1 MASRAFRQ
9 AHSRPHAALVQD
21 EDAAADAKLK
31 QNERER
37 QEIERLNARIAEQTP
52 ARGSQLGDAASFD
65 LFALSEASRRGLRTC
80 GFTAPTK
87 IQVGALPHALAG
99 RDVLAAA
106 KTGSGKTLAFLLP
119 VLEKLFRLRWG
130 VEDGLGAL
138 VISPTREL
146 ALQIFEVLRNV
157 GKAHA
162 FSAGLVIG
170 GKNFREE
177 QLRLIR
183 MNLLIC
189 TPGRLLQHM
198 EQTPAFDASNLQV
211 LVLDEADRILDL
223 GFHKQLTSILEHL
236 PPAGERQTMLFSATQ
251 TKSVKDLAALSLR
264 EPEYVAVHEHSANA
278 TPKGLS
284 QSYVETPLERKLDV
298 LLSFI
303 KSHLKQKTIVF
314 LSTCRQVRFVHSVF
328 CKLQPGVPLC
338 ALHGKYKQG
347 KRVEVYYEFLNKPA
361 AVLFATD
368 IAARGLD
375 FPQVD
380 WVLQLDCPEDAAN
393 YIHRV
398 GRTARYNKQ
407 GKALMCL
414 LPSEVEGMTK
424 RLEDAKVPI
433 RETKLNPTKTTS
445 CRQKVASVVA
455 GDKEIKALAQKAFM
469 SYVRSVYLQPDR
481 DVFDASALPLDEF
494 AESLGLP
501 GAPRMPFLSKMKA
514 EHDKGGND
522 ALREELRGKKNR
534 VHNWDEDDEP
544 VDLEALGPSKKKQKK
559 LRVDREAINASKI
572 VFDEEGNSAKMADRL
587 SARNTGDAEF
597 ADVEQHA
604 KQYTEQVAARLAA
617 KDDED
622 RRLEKDRVRAKHHKK
637 RMKVKGERDDD
648 SEDEGARLAVDS
660 DDDEDMSGSGE
671 SGSDDESS
679 SSEDEEQDSKRKV
692 VDHNAVASQEEMAL
706 RMLQRRGM
714 RVPASSARPR
724 RRRVRAVAMILDD
737 VLYDHSGL
745 LSHLAIDRGVAQLL
759 DEGAFPTNA
768 AAFEALQTFRD
779 AYGLRKRFPRF
790 VDSLVGGS
798 QAKLSPAQ
806 AQRVI
811 AAYYESN
818 VPEAR
823 GIKPFAGVRKTLLE
837 LQDGGACH
845 LALLL
850 IGKPE
855 VQRERL
861 KALGVDDLFD
871 QVVHVSPNPSLAQ
884 VTSAMK
890 QLTRQLEVP
899 SSAVMF
905 VGRKAFYEIK
915 AANTVGMLT
924 VRMIESIE
932 QLVPIV
938 KLADQQM
945 LQPKIVAIGG
955 GTGLAV
961 LLKELR
967 HYPADLTAVVTVF
980 DSGRHSGALRKY
992 LGILPPGDI
1001 RNCLVALSDSDELL
1015 SKLMNYRFREN
1026 FMEGCSLG
1034 NLLLAALTDLQGGF
1048 DRAISSIADILN
1060 IHGSVLP
1067 ATLESTE

>member
-1 MASRAFRQ
+1 MASRAFRH
-9 AHSRPHAALVQD
+9 AHSRPANAPAQEEEV
-21 EDAAADAKLK
+21 EAAAAASAAAKLK

-37 QEIERLNARIAEQTP
+37 QEVERLEARIAEQTP
-52 ARGSQLGDAASFD
+52 ARGSQLSEATSFD
-65 LFALSEASRRGLRTC
+65 LFALSEASRRGLRAC

-119 VLEKLFRLRWG
+119 VLEKLFRQRWS

-177 QLRLIR
+177 QLRLVR
-183 MNLLIC
+183 MNLLVC

-284 QSYVETPLERKLDV
+284 QSYVVTPLERKLDV

-314 LSTCRQVRFVHSVF
+314 LSTCRQVRFVHSLF
-328 CKLQPGVPLC
+328 CKLQPGIPLC

-414 LPSEVEGMTK
+414 LPSEVEGMAK

-455 GDKEIKALAQKAFM
+455 GDKEIKASAQKAFM

-481 DVFDASALPLDEF
+481 DVFDATALPLDEF

-514 EHDKGGND
+514 EHEKGGNE
-522 ALREELRGKKNR
+522 AMREELRGNKNVNRKLQQLKEKIKAEKERKRLARQLAAMDPKEQEEAKKKLEKKQKKAEAEEEEDEEDSLMVVKR
-534 VHNWDEDDEP
+534 VHKWDEDEEHL
-544 VDLEALGPSKKKQKK
+544 DLEALGPSRKKLKK

-572 VFDEEGNSAKMADRL
+572 VFDDEGNSAKMADRL
-587 SARNTGDAEF
+587 SARTTGDAEF

-604 KQYTEQVAARLAA
+604 KNYTEQVAARLAA
-617 KDDED
+617 KDAED
-622 RRLEKDRVRAKHHKK
+622 RLHEKERVRAKHHKK
-637 RMKVKGERDDD
+637 RMKVKGELDDESD
-648 SEDEGARLAVDS
+648 DEDEGARLVVAS
-660 DDDEDMSGSGE
+660 DDDEDMSGSD
-671 SGSDDESS
+671 SDRDSDSS
-679 SSEDEEQDSKRKV
+679 SASSSDEEEEADKKHKV
-692 VDHNAVASQEEMAL
+692 DRQAVASQEELAL
-706 RMLQRRGM
+706 RMLQRR
-714 RVPASSARPR
+714 
-724 RRRVRAVAMILDD
+724 
-737 VLYDHSGL
+737 
-745 LSHLAIDRGVAQLL
+745 
-759 DEGAFPTNA
+759 
-768 AAFEALQTFRD
+768 
-779 AYGLRKRFPRF
+779 
-790 VDSLVGGS
+790 
-798 QAKLSPAQ
+798 
-806 AQRVI
+806 
-811 AAYYESN
+811 
-818 VPEAR
+818 
-823 GIKPFAGVRKTLLE
+823 
-837 LQDGGACH
+837 
-845 LALLL
+845 
-850 IGKPE
+850 
-855 VQRERL
+855 
-861 KALGVDDLFD
+861 
-871 QVVHVSPNPSLAQ
+871 
-884 VTSAMK
+884 
-890 QLTRQLEVP
+890 
-899 SSAVMF
+899 
-905 VGRKAFYEIK
+905 
-915 AANTVGMLT
+915 
-924 VRMIESIE
+924 
-932 QLVPIV
+932 
-938 KLADQQM
+938 
-945 LQPKIVAIGG
+945 
-955 GTGLAV
+955 
-961 LLKELR
+961 
-967 HYPADLTAVVTVF
+967 
-980 DSGRHSGALRKY
+980 
-992 LGILPPGDI
+992 
-1001 RNCLVALSDSDELL
+1001 
-1015 SKLMNYRFREN
+1015 
-1026 FMEGCSLG
+1026 
-1034 NLLLAALTDLQGGF
+1034 
-1048 DRAISSIADILN
+1048 
-1060 IHGSVLP
+1060 
-1067 ATLESTE
+1067 

>member
-9 AHSRPHAALVQD
+9 AHPPVQD
-21 EDAAADAKLK
+21 EEAAAASAAAKLK

-37 QEIERLNARIAEQTP
+37 LEIERLEARIAEQTP
-52 ARGSQLGDAASFD
+52 ARGSQLGEAASFD
-65 LFALSEASRRGLRTC
+65 LFPLSEASRRGLRTC

-87 IQVGALPHALAG
+87 IQVGSLPHALAG

-119 VLEKLFRLRWG
+119 VLEKLFRLRWS

-223 GFHKQLTSILEHL
+223 GFQKQLTSILEHL

-278 TPKGLS
+278 TPKGLQ
-284 QSYVETPLERKLDV
+284 QSYVVTPLERKLDV

-328 CKLQPGVPLC
+328 CKLQPGIPLC

-414 LPSEVEGMTK
+414 VPSEVDGMMK

-433 RETKLNPTKTTS
+433 RETKLNPTKTLS

-481 DVFDASALPLDEF
+481 EVFDATALPLDAY

-501 GAPRMPFLSKMKA
+501 A
-514 EHDKGGND
+514 EHEQGGNE
-522 ALREELRGKKNR
+522 ALREELRGKKNVNRKLQQLKEKIKAEKERKRLARQLAALGPKEQEAAKKKLEKQQEEDEEEEEEEESLMVVKR
-534 VHNWDEDDEP
+534 VHNWDDDEP
-544 VDLEALGPSKKKQKK
+544 LDLESLGP
-559 LRVDREAINASKI
+559 I
-572 VFDEEGNSAKMADRL
+572 VFDEDGNSAKIADRL
-587 SARNTGDAEF
+587 SARSSADTEF

-604 KQYTEQVAARLAA
+604 KNYTEQVAARLAA
-617 KDDED
+617 KDEED
-622 RRLEKDRVRAKHHKK
+622 RRLEKERVRAKHHKK
-637 RMKVKGERDDD
+637 RMKVKGERDDE
-648 SEDEGARLAVDS
+648 SEDEGARLAVAS
-660 DDDEDMSGSGE
+660 DDEDMS
-671 SGSDDESS
+671 SGSESDSEEEASSDEDES
-679 SSEDEEQDSKRKV
+679 DKKN
-692 VDHNAVASQEEMAL
+692 VDRQAVASQEETAL
-706 RMLQRRGM
+706 RMLQRR
-714 RVPASSARPR
+714 
-724 RRRVRAVAMILDD
+724 
-737 VLYDHSGL
+737 
-745 LSHLAIDRGVAQLL
+745 
-759 DEGAFPTNA
+759 
-768 AAFEALQTFRD
+768 
-779 AYGLRKRFPRF
+779 
-790 VDSLVGGS
+790 
-798 QAKLSPAQ
+798 
-806 AQRVI
+806 
-811 AAYYESN
+811 
-818 VPEAR
+818 
-823 GIKPFAGVRKTLLE
+823 
-837 LQDGGACH
+837 
-845 LALLL
+845 
-850 IGKPE
+850 
-855 VQRERL
+855 
-861 KALGVDDLFD
+861 
-871 QVVHVSPNPSLAQ
+871 
-884 VTSAMK
+884 
-890 QLTRQLEVP
+890 
-899 SSAVMF
+899 
-905 VGRKAFYEIK
+905 
-915 AANTVGMLT
+915 
-924 VRMIESIE
+924 
-932 QLVPIV
+932 
-938 KLADQQM
+938 
-945 LQPKIVAIGG
+945 
-955 GTGLAV
+955 
-961 LLKELR
+961 
-967 HYPADLTAVVTVF
+967 
-980 DSGRHSGALRKY
+980 
-992 LGILPPGDI
+992 
-1001 RNCLVALSDSDELL
+1001 
-1015 SKLMNYRFREN
+1015 
-1026 FMEGCSLG
+1026 
-1034 NLLLAALTDLQGGF
+1034 
-1048 DRAISSIADILN
+1048 
-1060 IHGSVLP
+1060 
-1067 ATLESTE
+1067 

>member
-9 AHSRPHAALVQD
+9 AHSRPHATLVQD

-522 ALREELRGKKNR
+522 ALREELRGKKNVNRKLQQLKEKIKAEKERKRLARQLAALGPKEQEAAKKKLEKKQQQKEESEDEAEEDEDSLMVVKR

-706 RMLQRRGM
+706 RMLQRR
-714 RVPASSARPR
+714 
-724 RRRVRAVAMILDD
+724 
-737 VLYDHSGL
+737 
-745 LSHLAIDRGVAQLL
+745 
-759 DEGAFPTNA
+759 
-768 AAFEALQTFRD
+768 
-779 AYGLRKRFPRF
+779 
-790 VDSLVGGS
+790 
-798 QAKLSPAQ
+798 
-806 AQRVI
+806 
-811 AAYYESN
+811 
-818 VPEAR
+818 
-823 GIKPFAGVRKTLLE
+823 
-837 LQDGGACH
+837 
-845 LALLL
+845 
-850 IGKPE
+850 
-855 VQRERL
+855 
-861 KALGVDDLFD
+861 
-871 QVVHVSPNPSLAQ
+871 
-884 VTSAMK
+884 
-890 QLTRQLEVP
+890 
-899 SSAVMF
+899 
-905 VGRKAFYEIK
+905 
-915 AANTVGMLT
+915 
-924 VRMIESIE
+924 
-932 QLVPIV
+932 
-938 KLADQQM
+938 
-945 LQPKIVAIGG
+945 
-955 GTGLAV
+955 
-961 LLKELR
+961 
-967 HYPADLTAVVTVF
+967 
-980 DSGRHSGALRKY
+980 
-992 LGILPPGDI
+992 
-1001 RNCLVALSDSDELL
+1001 
-1015 SKLMNYRFREN
+1015 
-1026 FMEGCSLG
+1026 
-1034 NLLLAALTDLQGGF
+1034 
-1048 DRAISSIADILN
+1048 
-1060 IHGSVLP
+1060 
-1067 ATLESTE
+1067 

>member
-9 AHSRPHAALVQD
+9 AHGRPNPPVQD
-21 EDAAADAKLK
+21 EEAAAASTAAKIKL
-31 QNERER
+31 NERER
-37 QEIERLNARIAEQTP
+37 LEVERLEARIAEQTP
-52 ARGSQLGDAASFD
+52 ARGSQLGEAASFD
-65 LFALSEASRRGLRTC
+65 LFPLSEASRRGLRTC
-80 GFTAPTK
+80 GFTAPTM

-119 VLEKLFRLRWG
+119 VLERLFRLRWS

-223 GFHKQLTSILEHL
+223 GFQKQLTAILEHL

-278 TPKGLS
+278 TPKGLQ
-284 QSYVETPLERKLDV
+284 QSYVVTPLERKLDV

-328 CKLQPGVPLC
+328 CKLQPGIPLC

-414 LPSEVEGMTK
+414 VPSEVDGMMK

-481 DVFDASALPLDEF
+481 EVFDATTLPLDAF

-514 EHDKGGND
+514 EHENGGNE
-522 ALREELRGKKNR
+522 ALREELRGKKNVNRKLQQLKEKIKAEKERKRLARQLAALGPKEQKEAKKKLEKQEDEEEEEDEDEDSLMVVKR
-534 VHNWDEDDEP
+534 VHNWDDDEP
-544 VDLEALGPSKKKQKK
+544 LDVEALGPSRKKQKK

-572 VFDEEGNSAKMADRL
+572 VFDEEGNSAKIADRL
-587 SARNTGDAEF
+587 SARSSGETEF

-604 KQYTEQVAARLAA
+604 KNYTEQVAARLAA

-622 RRLEKDRVRAKHHKK
+622 RRLEKERVRAKHHKK
-637 RMKVKGERDDD
+637 RMKIKGERDDESD
-648 SEDEGARLAVDS
+648 DEGARLAVAS
-660 DDDEDMSGSGE
+660 DDEDMS
-671 SGSDDESS
+671 SGSESDSEEAS
-679 SSEDEEQDSKRKV
+679 SDEEDVSGKKN
-692 VDHNAVASQEEMAL
+692 VDRQAVASQEEIAL
-706 RMLQRRGM
+706 RLLQRR
-714 RVPASSARPR
+714 
-724 RRRVRAVAMILDD
+724 
-737 VLYDHSGL
+737 
-745 LSHLAIDRGVAQLL
+745 
-759 DEGAFPTNA
+759 
-768 AAFEALQTFRD
+768 
-779 AYGLRKRFPRF
+779 
-790 VDSLVGGS
+790 
-798 QAKLSPAQ
+798 
-806 AQRVI
+806 
-811 AAYYESN
+811 
-818 VPEAR
+818 
-823 GIKPFAGVRKTLLE
+823 
-837 LQDGGACH
+837 
-845 LALLL
+845 
-850 IGKPE
+850 
-855 VQRERL
+855 
-861 KALGVDDLFD
+861 
-871 QVVHVSPNPSLAQ
+871 
-884 VTSAMK
+884 
-890 QLTRQLEVP
+890 
-899 SSAVMF
+899 
-905 VGRKAFYEIK
+905 
-915 AANTVGMLT
+915 
-924 VRMIESIE
+924 
-932 QLVPIV
+932 
-938 KLADQQM
+938 
-945 LQPKIVAIGG
+945 
-955 GTGLAV
+955 
-961 LLKELR
+961 
-967 HYPADLTAVVTVF
+967 
-980 DSGRHSGALRKY
+980 
-992 LGILPPGDI
+992 
-1001 RNCLVALSDSDELL
+1001 
-1015 SKLMNYRFREN
+1015 
-1026 FMEGCSLG
+1026 
-1034 NLLLAALTDLQGGF
+1034 
-1048 DRAISSIADILN
+1048 
-1060 IHGSVLP
+1060 
-1067 ATLESTE
+1067 

>member
-522 ALREELRGKKNR
+522 ALREELRGKKNVNRKLQQLKEKIKAEKERKRLARQLAALGPKEQEAAKKKLEKKQQQKDESEDEAEEDEDSLMVVKR

-706 RMLQRRGM
+706 RMLQRR
-714 RVPASSARPR
+714 
-724 RRRVRAVAMILDD
+724 
-737 VLYDHSGL
+737 
-745 LSHLAIDRGVAQLL
+745 
-759 DEGAFPTNA
+759 
-768 AAFEALQTFRD
+768 
-779 AYGLRKRFPRF
+779 
-790 VDSLVGGS
+790 
-798 QAKLSPAQ
+798 
-806 AQRVI
+806 
-811 AAYYESN
+811 
-818 VPEAR
+818 
-823 GIKPFAGVRKTLLE
+823 
-837 LQDGGACH
+837 
-845 LALLL
+845 
-850 IGKPE
+850 
-855 VQRERL
+855 
-861 KALGVDDLFD
+861 
-871 QVVHVSPNPSLAQ
+871 
-884 VTSAMK
+884 
-890 QLTRQLEVP
+890 
-899 SSAVMF
+899 
-905 VGRKAFYEIK
+905 
-915 AANTVGMLT
+915 
-924 VRMIESIE
+924 
-932 QLVPIV
+932 
-938 KLADQQM
+938 
-945 LQPKIVAIGG
+945 
-955 GTGLAV
+955 
-961 LLKELR
+961 
-967 HYPADLTAVVTVF
+967 
-980 DSGRHSGALRKY
+980 
-992 LGILPPGDI
+992 
-1001 RNCLVALSDSDELL
+1001 
-1015 SKLMNYRFREN
+1015 
-1026 FMEGCSLG
+1026 
-1034 NLLLAALTDLQGGF
+1034 
-1048 DRAISSIADILN
+1048 
-1060 IHGSVLP
+1060 
-1067 ATLESTE
+1067 

>member
-9 AHSRPHAALVQD
+9 AHSRPNAAPVQD
-21 EDAAADAKLK
+21 EERAAASAAAKLK

-37 QEIERLNARIAEQTP
+37 LEVERLDARIAEQTP
-52 ARGSQLGDAASFD
+52 ARGSQLGEATSFD
-65 LFALSEASRRGLRTC
+65 LFPLSEASRRGLRTC

-106 KTGSGKTLAFLLP
+106 KTGSGKTLAFLLS
-119 VLEKLFRLRWG
+119 VLEKLFRLRWS

-177 QLRLIR
+177 QIRLVR

-223 GFHKQLTSILEHL
+223 GFQKQLTSILEHL

-284 QSYVETPLERKLDV
+284 QSYVVTPLERKLDV

-314 LSTCRQVRFVHSVF
+314 LSTCRQVRYVHSVF
-328 CKLQPGVPLC
+328 CKLQPGIPLC

-380 WVLQLDCPEDAAN
+380 WVLQLDCPEDSAN

-414 LPSEVEGMTK
+414 VPSEVDGMMK

-433 RETKLNPTKTTS
+433 RETKLNPAKTTS

-455 GDKEIKALAQKAFM
+455 SDKEIKSLAQKAFM

-481 DVFDASALPLDEF
+481 EVFDATALPLDAF
-494 AESLGLP
+494 AESYGLP

-514 EHDKGGND
+514 EHENGSNE
-522 ALREELRGKKNR
+522 ALRDELRGKKNVNRKLQQLKEKIKAEKERKRLARQLAALNPKEQEEAKKKLEKKQEKESEEEEEEEEDSLMVVKR
-534 VHNWDEDDEP
+534 VHNWDEDEEL
-544 VDLEALGPSKKKQKK
+544 DLDALGPTKKKQKK
-559 LRVDREAINASKI
+559 LRVDREVINASKI
-572 VFDEEGNSAKMADRL
+572 VFDEEGNSSKMADRL
-587 SARNTGDAEF
+587 AARNTGDGEF
-597 ADVEQHA
+597 ADVEKHA
-604 KQYTEQVAARLAA
+604 QSYTEQVAARLAA
-617 KDDED
+617 KDEED
-622 RRLEKDRVRAKHHKK
+622 RRLEKERVRAKHHKK
-637 RMKVKGERDDD
+637 RMKIKGELDDESD
-648 SEDEGARLAVDS
+648 DEGARLGAGS
-660 DDDEDMSGSGE
+660 DDEDMSGSG
-671 SGSDDESS
+671 SDSDGEEAS
-679 SSEDEEQDSKRKV
+679 SSEDEDGDDEGVSDKKRKV
-692 VDHNAVASQEEMAL
+692 DRNAVASQEEMAL
-706 RMLQRRGM
+706 RMLQRR
-714 RVPASSARPR
+714 
-724 RRRVRAVAMILDD
+724 
-737 VLYDHSGL
+737 
-745 LSHLAIDRGVAQLL
+745 
-759 DEGAFPTNA
+759 
-768 AAFEALQTFRD
+768 
-779 AYGLRKRFPRF
+779 
-790 VDSLVGGS
+790 
-798 QAKLSPAQ
+798 
-806 AQRVI
+806 
-811 AAYYESN
+811 
-818 VPEAR
+818 
-823 GIKPFAGVRKTLLE
+823 
-837 LQDGGACH
+837 
-845 LALLL
+845 
-850 IGKPE
+850 
-855 VQRERL
+855 
-861 KALGVDDLFD
+861 
-871 QVVHVSPNPSLAQ
+871 
-884 VTSAMK
+884 
-890 QLTRQLEVP
+890 
-899 SSAVMF
+899 
-905 VGRKAFYEIK
+905 
-915 AANTVGMLT
+915 
-924 VRMIESIE
+924 
-932 QLVPIV
+932 
-938 KLADQQM
+938 
-945 LQPKIVAIGG
+945 
-955 GTGLAV
+955 
-961 LLKELR
+961 
-967 HYPADLTAVVTVF
+967 
-980 DSGRHSGALRKY
+980 
-992 LGILPPGDI
+992 
-1001 RNCLVALSDSDELL
+1001 
-1015 SKLMNYRFREN
+1015 
-1026 FMEGCSLG
+1026 
-1034 NLLLAALTDLQGGF
+1034 
-1048 DRAISSIADILN
+1048 
-1060 IHGSVLP
+1060 
-1067 ATLESTE
+1067 

>member
-9 AHSRPHAALVQD
+9 AHSRPNAAPVQD
-21 EDAAADAKLK
+21 EEAAAASAAAKLK

-37 QEIERLNARIAEQTP
+37 LEIERLEARIAEQTP
-52 ARGSQLGDAASFD
+52 ARGSQLGEAASFD
-65 LFALSEASRRGLRTC
+65 LFPLSEASRRGLRTC

-119 VLEKLFRLRWG
+119 VLEKLFRLRWS

-177 QLRLIR
+177 QIRLIR

-223 GFHKQLTSILEHL
+223 GFQKQLTSILEHL

-284 QSYVETPLERKLDV
+284 QSYVVTPLERKLDV

-328 CKLQPGVPLC
+328 CKLQPGIPLC

-380 WVLQLDCPEDAAN
+380 WVLQLDCPEDSAN

-414 LPSEVEGMTK
+414 VPSEVDGMMK

-433 RETKLNPTKTTS
+433 RETKLNPAKTTS

-455 GDKEIKALAQKAFM
+455 SDKEIKSLAQKAFM

-481 DVFDASALPLDEF
+481 EVFDATALPLDAY

-514 EHDKGGND
+514 EHENGGNE
-522 ALREELRGKKNR
+522 ALREELRGKKNEEAKKKLEKKQEEESEEEEEEEEDSLMVVKR
-534 VHNWDEDDEP
+534 VHNWDEDEEL
-544 VDLEALGPSKKKQKK
+544 DLDALGPSKKKQKK
-559 LRVDREAINASKI
+559 LRVDREAINASKV
-572 VFDEEGNSAKMADRL
+572 VFDEEGNSTKMADRL
-587 SARNTGDAEF
+587 AARNTGDSEF
-597 ADVEQHA
+597 ADVEKHA
-604 KQYTEQVAARLAA
+604 KSYTEQVAARLAA
-617 KDDED
+617 KDEED
-622 RRLEKDRVRAKHHKK
+622 RRLEKERVRAKHHKK
-637 RMKVKGERDDD
+637 RMKIKGERDDESD
-648 SEDEGARLAVDS
+648 DEGARLVVGS
-660 DDDEDMSGSGE
+660 DDDEDMSGSGSE
-671 SGSDDESS
+671 SGSDDEEEEAS
-679 SSEDEEQDSKRKV
+679 SSEDEEDDVSDKKRKV
-692 VDHNAVASQEEMAL
+692 DRNAVASQEEMAL
-706 RMLQRRGM
+706 RMLQRR
-714 RVPASSARPR
+714 
-724 RRRVRAVAMILDD
+724 
-737 VLYDHSGL
+737 
-745 LSHLAIDRGVAQLL
+745 
-759 DEGAFPTNA
+759 
-768 AAFEALQTFRD
+768 
-779 AYGLRKRFPRF
+779 
-790 VDSLVGGS
+790 
-798 QAKLSPAQ
+798 
-806 AQRVI
+806 
-811 AAYYESN
+811 
-818 VPEAR
+818 
-823 GIKPFAGVRKTLLE
+823 
-837 LQDGGACH
+837 
-845 LALLL
+845 
-850 IGKPE
+850 
-855 VQRERL
+855 
-861 KALGVDDLFD
+861 
-871 QVVHVSPNPSLAQ
+871 
-884 VTSAMK
+884 
-890 QLTRQLEVP
+890 
-899 SSAVMF
+899 
-905 VGRKAFYEIK
+905 
-915 AANTVGMLT
+915 
-924 VRMIESIE
+924 
-932 QLVPIV
+932 
-938 KLADQQM
+938 
-945 LQPKIVAIGG
+945 
-955 GTGLAV
+955 
-961 LLKELR
+961 
-967 HYPADLTAVVTVF
+967 
-980 DSGRHSGALRKY
+980 
-992 LGILPPGDI
+992 
-1001 RNCLVALSDSDELL
+1001 
-1015 SKLMNYRFREN
+1015 
-1026 FMEGCSLG
+1026 
-1034 NLLLAALTDLQGGF
+1034 
-1048 DRAISSIADILN
+1048 
-1060 IHGSVLP
+1060 
-1067 ATLESTE
+1067 

>member
-9 AHSRPHAALVQD
+9 AHPPVQD
-21 EDAAADAKLK
+21 EEAAAASAAAKLK

-37 QEIERLNARIAEQTP
+37 LEIERLEARIAEQTP
-52 ARGSQLGDAASFD
+52 ARGSQLGEAASFD
-65 LFALSEASRRGLRTC
+65 LFPLSEASRRGLRTC

-87 IQVGALPHALAG
+87 IQVGSLPHALAG

-119 VLEKLFRLRWG
+119 VLEKLFRLRWS

-138 VISPTREL
+138 VIAPTREL

-223 GFHKQLTSILEHL
+223 GFQKQLTSILEHL

-278 TPKGLS
+278 TPKGLQ
-284 QSYVETPLERKLDV
+284 QSYVVTPLERKLDV

-328 CKLQPGVPLC
+328 CKLQPGIPLC

-414 LPSEVEGMTK
+414 VPSEVDGMMK

-433 RETKLNPTKTTS
+433 RETKLNPTKTSS

-481 DVFDASALPLDEF
+481 EVFDATALPLDAY

-514 EHDKGGND
+514 EHEQGGNE
-522 ALREELRGKKNR
+522 ALREELRGKKNVNRKLQQLKEKIKAEKERKRLARQLAALGPKEQEAAKKKLEKQHEEDEEEEEESLMVVKR
-534 VHNWDEDDEP
+534 VHNWDDDEP
-544 VDLEALGPSKKKQKK
+544 LDLESLGPSKKIQKK
-559 LRVDREAINASKI
+559 LRVDREVINASKI
-572 VFDEEGNSAKMADRL
+572 VFDEEGNSAKIADRL
-587 SARNTGDAEF
+587 SARSSADTEF

-604 KQYTEQVAARLAA
+604 KNYTEQVAARLAA
-617 KDDED
+617 KDEED
-622 RRLEKDRVRAKHHKK
+622 RRLEKERVRAKHHKK
-637 RMKVKGERDDD
+637 RMKVKGERDDE
-648 SEDEGARLAVDS
+648 SEDEGARLAVAS
-660 DDDEDMSGSGE
+660 DDEDMSGGSE
-671 SGSDDESS
+671 SDSEEEASSDEDES
-679 SSEDEEQDSKRKV
+679 DKKN
-692 VDHNAVASQEEMAL
+692 VDLQAVASQEETAL
-706 RMLQRRGM
+706 RMLQR
-714 RVPASSARPR
+714 
-724 RRRVRAVAMILDD
+724 
-737 VLYDHSGL
+737 H
-745 LSHLAIDRGVAQLL
+745 
-759 DEGAFPTNA
+759 
-768 AAFEALQTFRD
+768 
-779 AYGLRKRFPRF
+779 
-790 VDSLVGGS
+790 
-798 QAKLSPAQ
+798 
-806 AQRVI
+806 
-811 AAYYESN
+811 
-818 VPEAR
+818 
-823 GIKPFAGVRKTLLE
+823 
-837 LQDGGACH
+837 
-845 LALLL
+845 
-850 IGKPE
+850 
-855 VQRERL
+855 
-861 KALGVDDLFD
+861 
-871 QVVHVSPNPSLAQ
+871 
-884 VTSAMK
+884 
-890 QLTRQLEVP
+890 
-899 SSAVMF
+899 
-905 VGRKAFYEIK
+905 
-915 AANTVGMLT
+915 
-924 VRMIESIE
+924 
-932 QLVPIV
+932 
-938 KLADQQM
+938 
-945 LQPKIVAIGG
+945 
-955 GTGLAV
+955 
-961 LLKELR
+961 
-967 HYPADLTAVVTVF
+967 
-980 DSGRHSGALRKY
+980 
-992 LGILPPGDI
+992 
-1001 RNCLVALSDSDELL
+1001 
-1015 SKLMNYRFREN
+1015 
-1026 FMEGCSLG
+1026 
-1034 NLLLAALTDLQGGF
+1034 
-1048 DRAISSIADILN
+1048 
-1060 IHGSVLP
+1060 
-1067 ATLESTE
+1067 

>member
-9 AHSRPHAALVQD
+9 AHSRPQQPLVD
-21 EDAAADAKLK
+21 EKEAAAASAAAKLK

-37 QEIERLNARIAEQTP
+37 LEIERLETRIAEQTP
-52 ARGSQLGDAASFD
+52 ARGSQLGEASIFD
-65 LFALSEASRRGLRTC
+65 LFPLSEASRRGLRSC

-87 IQVGALPHALAG
+87 IQIGSLPHALAG

-119 VLEKLFRLRWG
+119 VLEKLFRMRWS

-177 QLRLIR
+177 QIRLIR

-198 EQTPAFDASNLQV
+198 EQTPQFDASNLQV

-223 GFHKQLTSILEHL
+223 GFQKQLTSILEHL
-236 PPAGERQTMLFSATQ
+236 PPAGERQTLLFSATQ

-284 QSYVETPLERKLDV
+284 QSYVVTPLERKLDV

-328 CKLQPGVPLC
+328 CKLQPGIPLC

-414 LPSEVEGMTK
+414 VPSEVEGMTK

-445 CRQKVASVVA
+445 CRQKIASVVA
-455 GDKEIKALAQKAFM
+455 GDKEIKSLAQKAFM
-469 SYVRSVYLQPDR
+469 SYVRSVHLQTHR
-481 DVFDASALPLDEF
+481 DVFDATALPLDAF

-501 GAPRMPFLSKMKA
+501 GAPRMPFLSKLQA
-514 EHDKGGND
+514 ESEKGGNE
-522 ALREELRGKKNR
+522 ALREELRGKKNVNR
-534 VHNWDEDDEP
+534 KLQQLKEKIKAEKERKRLARQLAGLEPKEQEEVKKKLEKKQKEQEESEEDEDEDSLMVVKRRHNWNEEDEP
-544 VDLEALGPSKKKQKK
+544 LDLEALGPSKKKQKK
-559 LRVDREAINASKI
+559 LRVDREAVNASKL
-572 VFDEEGNSAKMADRL
+572 VFDEEGNSASMADRL
-587 SARNTGDAEF
+587 AARNTGDNEF

-617 KDDED
+617 KDAED
-622 RRLEKDRVRAKHHKK
+622 RLLEKERVRAKHHKK
-637 RMKVKGERDDD
+637 RMKIKGERDGDG
-648 SEDEGARLAVDS
+648 SEDEGARLA
-660 DDDEDMSGSGE
+660 M
-671 SGSDDESS
+671 GSDDEKSS
-679 SSEDEEQDSKRKV
+679 SGSDSDQDSGEEDSGSESEDDDVSAKKRKV
-692 VDHNAVASQEEMAL
+692 DSQAVASQEELAL
-706 RMLQRRGM
+706 RMLQRR
-714 RVPASSARPR
+714 
-724 RRRVRAVAMILDD
+724 
-737 VLYDHSGL
+737 
-745 LSHLAIDRGVAQLL
+745 
-759 DEGAFPTNA
+759 
-768 AAFEALQTFRD
+768 
-779 AYGLRKRFPRF
+779 
-790 VDSLVGGS
+790 
-798 QAKLSPAQ
+798 
-806 AQRVI
+806 
-811 AAYYESN
+811 
-818 VPEAR
+818 
-823 GIKPFAGVRKTLLE
+823 
-837 LQDGGACH
+837 
-845 LALLL
+845 
-850 IGKPE
+850 
-855 VQRERL
+855 
-861 KALGVDDLFD
+861 
-871 QVVHVSPNPSLAQ
+871 
-884 VTSAMK
+884 
-890 QLTRQLEVP
+890 
-899 SSAVMF
+899 
-905 VGRKAFYEIK
+905 
-915 AANTVGMLT
+915 
-924 VRMIESIE
+924 
-932 QLVPIV
+932 
-938 KLADQQM
+938 
-945 LQPKIVAIGG
+945 
-955 GTGLAV
+955 
-961 LLKELR
+961 
-967 HYPADLTAVVTVF
+967 
-980 DSGRHSGALRKY
+980 
-992 LGILPPGDI
+992 
-1001 RNCLVALSDSDELL
+1001 
-1015 SKLMNYRFREN
+1015 
-1026 FMEGCSLG
+1026 
-1034 NLLLAALTDLQGGF
+1034 
-1048 DRAISSIADILN
+1048 
-1060 IHGSVLP
+1060 
-1067 ATLESTE
+1067 

>member
-9 AHSRPHAALVQD
+9 AHGRPNPPVVQD
-21 EDAAADAKLK
+21 AEEAASTAKLK

-37 QEIERLNARIAEQTP
+37 LEVERLETRIAEQTP
-52 ARGSQLGDAASFD
+52 ARGSQLGEAASFD
-65 LFALSEASRRGLRTC
+65 LFPLSEASRRGLRTC

-87 IQVGALPHALAG
+87 IQVGTLPHALAG

-119 VLEKLFRLRWG
+119 VLEKLFRLRWS

-177 QLRLIR
+177 QLRLVR
-183 MNLLIC
+183 MNLLVC

-223 GFHKQLTSILEHL
+223 GFHKQLTAILEHL

-284 QSYVETPLERKLDV
+284 QSYVVTPLERKLDV

-314 LSTCRQVRFVHSVF
+314 LSTCRQVRYVHSVF
-328 CKLQPGVPLC
+328 CKLQPGIPLC

-414 LPSEVEGMTK
+414 VPSEVDGMMK

-469 SYVRSVYLQPDR
+469 SYVRSVYLQPDHE
-481 DVFDASALPLDEF
+481 VFDASALPLDAF
-494 AESLGLP
+494 AESVGLP

-514 EHDKGGND
+514 EHEKGKGSNE
-522 ALREELRGKKNR
+522 ALREELRGKKNVNRKLQQLKEKIKAEKERKRLARQLAALGPEEQEEAKKKLEMKQQQQQEKDESGEEEEEDSLMVVKR

-544 VDLEALGPSKKKQKK
+544 LDLEALAPRKKKQKK
-559 LRVDREAINASKI
+559 LRVDREAFNASKV

-587 SARNTGDAEF
+587 SARDSGDAEF
-597 ADVEQHA
+597 ADVEKHA
-604 KQYTEQVAARLAA
+604 QDYTEQVAARLAG
-617 KDDED
+617 KDAED
-622 RRLEKDRVRAKHHKK
+622 RRLEKERVRAKHHKK
-637 RMKVKGERDDD
+637 RMKVKGERDDE
-648 SEDEGARLAVDS
+648 SEDEGARLVAGSDEDMSDSDEEASSSSDDS
-660 DDDEDMSGSGE
+660 DDDGV
-671 SGSDDESS
+671 SS
-679 SSEDEEQDSKRKV
+679 KKRKV
-692 VDHNAVASQEEMAL
+692 DRQAVASQEEVAL
-706 RMLQRRGM
+706 RMLQRR
-714 RVPASSARPR
+714 
-724 RRRVRAVAMILDD
+724 
-737 VLYDHSGL
+737 
-745 LSHLAIDRGVAQLL
+745 
-759 DEGAFPTNA
+759 
-768 AAFEALQTFRD
+768 
-779 AYGLRKRFPRF
+779 
-790 VDSLVGGS
+790 
-798 QAKLSPAQ
+798 
-806 AQRVI
+806 
-811 AAYYESN
+811 
-818 VPEAR
+818 
-823 GIKPFAGVRKTLLE
+823 
-837 LQDGGACH
+837 
-845 LALLL
+845 
-850 IGKPE
+850 
-855 VQRERL
+855 
-861 KALGVDDLFD
+861 
-871 QVVHVSPNPSLAQ
+871 
-884 VTSAMK
+884 
-890 QLTRQLEVP
+890 
-899 SSAVMF
+899 
-905 VGRKAFYEIK
+905 
-915 AANTVGMLT
+915 
-924 VRMIESIE
+924 
-932 QLVPIV
+932 
-938 KLADQQM
+938 
-945 LQPKIVAIGG
+945 
-955 GTGLAV
+955 
-961 LLKELR
+961 
-967 HYPADLTAVVTVF
+967 
-980 DSGRHSGALRKY
+980 
-992 LGILPPGDI
+992 
-1001 RNCLVALSDSDELL
+1001 
-1015 SKLMNYRFREN
+1015 
-1026 FMEGCSLG
+1026 
-1034 NLLLAALTDLQGGF
+1034 
-1048 DRAISSIADILN
+1048 
-1060 IHGSVLP
+1060 
-1067 ATLESTE
+1067 

>member
-9 AHSRPHAALVQD
+9 AHSRPNPPVQD
-21 EDAAADAKLK
+21 EEAAAASAAAKLK

-37 QEIERLNARIAEQTP
+37 LEIEKLEARIAEQTP
-52 ARGSQLGDAASFD
+52 ARGSQLGEAASFD
-65 LFALSEASRRGLRTC
+65 LFPLSEASRRGLRSC

-119 VLEKLFRLRWG
+119 VLEKLFRMRWS

-170 GKNFREE
+170 GKNFKEE
-177 QLRLIR
+177 QMRLIR

-223 GFHKQLTSILEHL
+223 GFQKQLTAILEHL

-284 QSYVETPLERKLDV
+284 QSYVVTPLERKLDV

-328 CKLQPGVPLC
+328 CKLQPGIPLC

-380 WVLQLDCPEDAAN
+380 WVLQLDCPEDSAN

-414 LPSEVEGMTK
+414 VPSEVDGMLK

-469 SYVRSVYLQPDR
+469 SYVRSVYLQPDHE
-481 DVFDASALPLDEF
+481 VFNATALPLDEF
-494 AESLGLP
+494 AESMGLP

-514 EHDKGGND
+514 EHEKGGNE
-522 ALREELRGKKNR
+522 ALREELRGKKNVNRKLQQLKEKIKAEKERKRLARQLAALDPKEQEEAKKKLAQKQQEKDEEESEEEEDEDSLMVVKR
-534 VHNWDEDDEP
+534 VHNWDEDEEEL
-544 VDLEALGPSKKKQKK
+544 DLDALGPSKKKQKK
-559 LRVDREAINASKI
+559 MRVDREAINASKI
-572 VFDEEGNSAKMADRL
+572 VFDEEGNSTKIADRL

-597 ADVEQHA
+597 ADVEKHA
-604 KQYTEQVAARLAA
+604 QDYTEQVAARLAA
-617 KDDED
+617 KDAED
-622 RRLEKDRVRAKHHKK
+622 RRLEKERVRAKHHKK
-637 RMKVKGERDDD
+637 RMKVKGERDDESD
-648 SEDEGARLAVDS
+648 DEGARLVVGS
-660 DDDEDMSGSGE
+660 DDEDMSGSGSDSDSE
-671 SGSDDESS
+671 NDSGSDDSS
-679 SSEDEEQDSKRKV
+679 DEDDSDKKKV
-692 VDHNAVASQEEMAL
+692 DRQAVASQEEMAL
-706 RMLQRRGM
+706 RMLQRR
-714 RVPASSARPR
+714 
-724 RRRVRAVAMILDD
+724 
-737 VLYDHSGL
+737 
-745 LSHLAIDRGVAQLL
+745 
-759 DEGAFPTNA
+759 
-768 AAFEALQTFRD
+768 
-779 AYGLRKRFPRF
+779 
-790 VDSLVGGS
+790 
-798 QAKLSPAQ
+798 
-806 AQRVI
+806 
-811 AAYYESN
+811 
-818 VPEAR
+818 
-823 GIKPFAGVRKTLLE
+823 
-837 LQDGGACH
+837 
-845 LALLL
+845 
-850 IGKPE
+850 
-855 VQRERL
+855 
-861 KALGVDDLFD
+861 
-871 QVVHVSPNPSLAQ
+871 
-884 VTSAMK
+884 
-890 QLTRQLEVP
+890 
-899 SSAVMF
+899 
-905 VGRKAFYEIK
+905 
-915 AANTVGMLT
+915 
-924 VRMIESIE
+924 
-932 QLVPIV
+932 
-938 KLADQQM
+938 
-945 LQPKIVAIGG
+945 
-955 GTGLAV
+955 
-961 LLKELR
+961 
-967 HYPADLTAVVTVF
+967 
-980 DSGRHSGALRKY
+980 
-992 LGILPPGDI
+992 
-1001 RNCLVALSDSDELL
+1001 
-1015 SKLMNYRFREN
+1015 
-1026 FMEGCSLG
+1026 
-1034 NLLLAALTDLQGGF
+1034 
-1048 DRAISSIADILN
+1048 
-1060 IHGSVLP
+1060 
-1067 ATLESTE
+1067 

>member
-9 AHSRPHAALVQD
+9 AHSRPNPPVQD
-21 EDAAADAKLK
+21 EDAVASARIK

-37 QEIERLNARIAEQTP
+37 AEIERLEARIAEQTP
-52 ARGSQLGDAASFD
+52 ARGSQLSEAASFD
-65 LFALSEASRRGLRTC
+65 LFALSEASRRGLRAC

-119 VLEKLFRLRWG
+119 VLEKLFRLRWS

-177 QLRLIR
+177 QLRLVR
-183 MNLLIC
+183 MNLLVC

-223 GFHKQLTSILEHL
+223 GFQKQLASILEHL

-251 TKSVKDLAALSLR
+251 TKSVKDLAALSLK

-278 TPKGLS
+278 TPKGLT
-284 QSYVETPLERKLDV
+284 QSYVVTPLERKLDV

-314 LSTCRQVRFVHSVF
+314 LSTCRQVRYVHSVF
-328 CKLQPGVPLC
+328 CKLQPGIPLC

-414 LPSEVEGMTK
+414 VPSEVDGMMK
-424 RLEDAKVPI
+424 RLEEAKVPI

-481 DVFDASALPLDEF
+481 EVFDATALPLDEF
-494 AESLGLP
+494 AEAMGLP

-514 EHDKGGND
+514 EHEKGGNE
-522 ALREELRGKKNR
+522 ALREELRGKKNEEAKKKLENTQEKEESDEEEEEDSLMVVKR
-534 VHNWDEDDEP
+534 VHKWDEDDEP
-544 VDLEALGPSKKKQKK
+544 LDLDGPSRKKQKK
-559 LRVDREAINASKI
+559 LRVDREAINTSKI

-587 SARNTGDAEF
+587 AARNTGDAEF

-604 KQYTEQVAARLAA
+604 KSYTEQVAARLAA
-617 KDDED
+617 KDAED
-622 RRLEKDRVRAKHHKK
+622 RRLEKERVRAKHHKK
-637 RMKVKGERDDD
+637 RMKVKGERDESD
-648 SEDEGARLAVDS
+648 DEGPRLAVDS
-660 DDDEDMSGSGE
+660 DEDMSGGD
-671 SGSDDESS
+671 SDDSS
-679 SSEDEEQDSKRKV
+679 EEDESEDESNEKVDRQD
-692 VDHNAVASQEEMAL
+692 VASQEEMAL
-706 RMLQRRGM
+706 RMLQRR
-714 RVPASSARPR
+714 
-724 RRRVRAVAMILDD
+724 
-737 VLYDHSGL
+737 
-745 LSHLAIDRGVAQLL
+745 
-759 DEGAFPTNA
+759 
-768 AAFEALQTFRD
+768 
-779 AYGLRKRFPRF
+779 
-790 VDSLVGGS
+790 
-798 QAKLSPAQ
+798 
-806 AQRVI
+806 
-811 AAYYESN
+811 
-818 VPEAR
+818 
-823 GIKPFAGVRKTLLE
+823 
-837 LQDGGACH
+837 
-845 LALLL
+845 
-850 IGKPE
+850 
-855 VQRERL
+855 
-861 KALGVDDLFD
+861 
-871 QVVHVSPNPSLAQ
+871 
-884 VTSAMK
+884 
-890 QLTRQLEVP
+890 
-899 SSAVMF
+899 
-905 VGRKAFYEIK
+905 
-915 AANTVGMLT
+915 
-924 VRMIESIE
+924 
-932 QLVPIV
+932 
-938 KLADQQM
+938 
-945 LQPKIVAIGG
+945 
-955 GTGLAV
+955 
-961 LLKELR
+961 
-967 HYPADLTAVVTVF
+967 
-980 DSGRHSGALRKY
+980 
-992 LGILPPGDI
+992 
-1001 RNCLVALSDSDELL
+1001 
-1015 SKLMNYRFREN
+1015 
-1026 FMEGCSLG
+1026 
-1034 NLLLAALTDLQGGF
+1034 
-1048 DRAISSIADILN
+1048 
-1060 IHGSVLP
+1060 
-1067 ATLESTE
+1067 